1 LSPWAFQPD
10 PRPQAENIAR
20 AVGITSWTSTAD
32 LVARL
37 RNTPFQTLID
47 AQRGWIALD
56 VPRGFYAF
64 DWAPVVEPPNSPE
77 TRFLT
82 DNPVNL
88 MRSGNFLR
96 MPFSKFKFN
105 SH

>member
-1 LSPWAFQPD
+1 M
-10 PRPQAENIAR
+10 
-20 AVGITSWTSTAD
+20 
-32 LVARL
+32 
-37 RNTPFQTLID
+37 
-47 AQRGWIALD
+47 
-56 VPRGFYAF
+56 

-96 MPFSKFKFN
+96 MPFSKFEIQIKFEKAIQIFN
-105 SH
+105 FN